1 MAEKRMFSK
10 RVISSDAFLDM
21 TPTAQLFYFH
31 LSMMADDDGFV
42 DSTRSVMRSVGAS
55 KEDMDS
61 LIAKKFIIYFSDEG
75 VSVIRHWNV
84 SNNIRR
90 DMYKET
96 KYKELKSRLSLDED
110 NVYTLHSCNEPV
122 TESLQHRNETGTL
135 GERRSD
141 QVNSDQDQKREREYP
156 PPDFSVDDELH
167 PGRKD
172 IVSRIEHHRKF
183 WEQCGLP
190 SAQIITSE
198 SILSELKDP
207 MNSFNVKKVNESIK
221 NLYLVISQPGF
232 DPDSLPGKRVPNFRN
247 FLIRWI
253 DRFTNE
259 AKPLEVY
266 RIRAKGKPPPKH
278 RIESDN
284 IDTSKDDWAKEYFKG
299 DV

>member
-55 KEDMDS
+55 KEDMES
-61 LIAKKFIIYFSDEG
+61 LIKKKFIIYFPDEG

-84 SNNIRR
+84 SNSIRR

-96 KYKELKSRLSLDED
+96 KYKDLKSRLSLDED
-110 NVYTLHSCNEPV
+110 GVYTLQSCNEPV
-122 TESLQHRNETGTL
+122 TEPLQHRNEPVTL
-135 GERRSD
+135 DQNRLDQIRSD
-141 QVNSDQDQKREREYP
+141 KEREDASP
-156 PPDFSVDDELH
+156 GFSLDDELH
-167 PGRKD
+167 PGRKN
-172 IVSRIEHHRKF
+172 IVSRVEHHRKF

-190 SAQIITSE
+190 KAQIITNQNALTS
-198 SILSELKDP
+198 LKDP
-207 MNSFNVKKVNESIK
+207 MDSFSLEKVDESIA
-221 NLYLVISQPGF
+221 NFSSLVLQPKF
-232 DPDSLPGKRVPNFRN
+232 DPEILPGGHVPNFKN

-259 AKPLEVY
+259 AKPMEVY
-266 RIRAKGKPPPKH
+266 SQKTKSKPPPGRGPDWGGSVPMGDSVKPKK
-278 RIESDN
+278 RLGGES
-284 IDTSKDDWAKEYFKG
+284 
-299 DV
+299 